1 MNAKNMF
8 LFWLMMLIGLI
19 LGGLLGE
26 VAVKVPA
33 LAFLNY
39 GKSIGL
45 SPDAPL
51 VLDLSVVRLVLGVEL
66 KMTVGAILGLI
77 ISIILYKKVL

>member
-1 MNAKNMF
+1 
-8 LFWLMMLIGLI
+8 MMAITGML

-26 VAVKVPA
+26 VAAQVPS

-39 GKSIGL
+39 GKSIGI

-51 VLDLSVVRLVLGVEL
+51 ILDLSVVRLVLGFQL
-66 KMTVGAILGLI
+66 NMTVAAILGLI
-77 ISIILYKKVL
+77 VSIILYKKVL

>member
-1 MNAKNMF
+1 MKTKNIFMF
-8 LFWLMMLIGLI
+8 WVMVLTGVI

-26 VAVKVPA
+26 VAGQVPA
-33 LAFLNY
+33 LSFLNY

-51 VLDLSVVRLVLGVEL
+51 VLDLSVVRVVLGVEL
-66 KMTVGAILGLI
+66 KMTVAAILGLI